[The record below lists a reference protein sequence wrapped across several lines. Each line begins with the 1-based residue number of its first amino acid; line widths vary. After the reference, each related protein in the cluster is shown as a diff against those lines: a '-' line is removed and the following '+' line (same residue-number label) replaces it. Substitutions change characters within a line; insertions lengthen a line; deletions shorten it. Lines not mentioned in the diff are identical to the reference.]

1 MSLMEFE
8 DSEGFHHL
16 ISEENML
23 MTPPRESDSGKRW
36 KCMVITGAN
45 LVNVERYLFIYIYM
59 SNVTLY
65 TIETYIN
72 KYLSSFKKLAED
84 RLLM

>member
-1 MSLMEFE
+1 MSMMEFE

-23 MTPPRESDSGKRW
+23 MTPPRESDSGKCR
-36 KCMVITGAN
+36 KCMVITGTN

-59 SNVTLY
+59 STLY
-65 TIETYIN
+65 TKETYIN
-72 KYLSSFKKLAED
+72 KYLSSFKILAEE
-84 RLLM
+84 RLLV

>member
-1 MSLMEFE
+1 MSMMEFE

-23 MTPPRESDSGKRW
+23 MTPPRESDSGKCW
-36 KCMVITGAN
+36 KCTVITGAN

-59 SNVTLY
+59 STLY

-72 KYLSSFKKLAED
+72 KYLSSFKKLAEE
-84 RLLM
+84 RLLV

>member
-1 MSLMEFE
+1 MSMMEFE

-23 MTPPRESDSGKRW
+23 MTPPRESDSGKCW

-59 SNVTLY
+59 STLY

-72 KYLSSFKKLAED
+72 KYLSSFKILAEE
-84 RLLM
+84 LLLV

>member
-1 MSLMEFE
+1 MSMMEFE

-23 MTPPRESDSGKRW
+23 MTPPRESDSGKCC

-45 LVNVERYLFIYIYM
+45 LVNVERYLLIYIYM
-59 SNVTLY
+59 STLY

-72 KYLSSFKKLAED
+72 KYLSSFKILAEE
-84 RLLM
+84 RLLV